1 MAVTNKIQNQGVWIG
16 AGFGTEDVAT
26 PFLTGQVGMVV
37 IKGEKAYQLVQFK
50 ASSTAIAVG
59 NAVMWTDY
67 ANFVV
72 SAKVAD
78 ATRNAIAGVAL
89 GTQTVGNYGW
99 IQVDGPNLVTVS
111 TGAITAGDTVI
122 MSATDGTVAGVAAGT
137 ASTYIPLGNCTVTA
151 AGNVV
156 GLKLTVPRNGW

>member
-99 IQVDGPNLVTVS
+99 I
-111 TGAITAGDTVI
+111 
-122 MSATDGTVAGVAAGT
+122 
-137 ASTYIPLGNCTVTA
+137 
-151 AGNVV
+151 
-156 GLKLTVPRNGW
+156 